1 MARNLRGILYLREI
15 LWNTLDEFPRFLL
28 LNLRLKSSI
37 SSDSQRLIE
46 IVFVVQLQSNFARIF
61 TIGKTILEN
70 LTGELDATNIKQ
82 FEINL
87 FFNTSFLV

>member
-1 MARNLRGILYLREI
+1 M
-15 LWNTLDEFPRFLL
+15 
-28 LNLRLKSSI
+28 
-37 SSDSQRLIE
+37 E

-61 TIGKTILEN
+61 TIGKKIMEN

-82 FEINL
+82 LEINL